1 MANIAKRP
9 NGQWRARYR
18 DAHGKE
24 HARHFLR
31 KVDAQSWLDSVT
43 TAVQTGLYVD
53 PSKGK
58 ITVDDWAERWLA
70 GQAHLKRSTHER
82 YAGILREHVRPQWSG
97 AQLVDITHADVQAW
111 VVRLT
116 AVRSPATVR
125 KIHRVLSLVLNT
137 AVKDGRLARNP
148 AAAINLP
155 RPVKSEHRYLT
166 HEQVE
171 ALADACASPPPE
183 RSKHGP
189 KAESWNAEYRLLVLF
204 LAYTGCR
211 WGEMA
216 ALRVGSI
223 DFLRRRARIAE
234 AVTLVRGVQTWGTP
248 KGHERRD
255 VPLAPFLIN
264 ELASHVAGK
273 RPDDLVFTGT
283 KGGPLRAQVFQR
295 AVLTQAARSIG
306 LDHLHP
312 HELRHTAASLAI
324 ASGADVKVVQQMLG
338 HKSATMTLDLYGH
351 LFDDRLDEV
360 AAAMD
365 AARNSRGL
373 PADYLRTG
381 GKLITLPTTAES
393 TEGP

>member
-1 MANIAKRP
+1 VASKVSRRTRQGTCP
-9 NGQWRARYR
+9 
-18 DAHGKE
+18 
-24 HARHFLR
+24 HFLR

-70 GQAHLKRSTHER
+70 GQAHLKPSTHER
-82 YAGILREHVRPQWSG
+82 YAGILREHVLPQWSG
-97 AQLVDITHADVQAW
+97 AQLVDITRADVQAW

-116 AVRSPATVR
+116 AV
-125 KIHRVLSLVLNT
+125 
-137 AVKDGRLARNP
+137 KDGRLARNP
-148 AAAINLP
+148 AVAINLP
-155 RPVKSEHRYLT
+155 RPVKSEHGYLT

-365 AARNSRGL
+365 AARTSRGL